1 MSLCSYVS
9 TNSELQAD
17 TSTPS
22 TSGTSGVHDIQMAE
36 TCSLSS
42 DDKVTSRDLKS
53 SDETTSKSPT
63 PKGILSAKS
72 QCSTGYGGSPMFS
85 HSCRRS
91 IPPSRQSSTKS
102 LLHITDFE
110 RNFFSEDYVSGED
123 SGEEDDYAS
132 IDPSVIVVAS
142 PSVSYLGVSKY
153 KDFIR
158 CLPVHLSKY
167 IFSLLDKNSLTN
179 CLCISK
185 HWRLLAEEVQK
196 DFLVHQLMTEEVMLM
211 QVSLTYNSLQN
222 FAHTSIICLVPLLS
236 VLCSTLHVPVL
247 KHPIYLVPL
256 PSAPP
261 SPSLLRP
268 ACSCAKKFLIS
279 GASAFSSPPLPL
291 TAPPCMFLC
300 PNISY
305 LVPLPYLQGASAK
318 GMNPRYAKYVPVFVP
333 RDDTKDPL
341 DPEQEPPKDKANEE
355 LSLTKKTKDRDNIFA
370 DRDMKECYEGIPTLV
385 IVLEER
391 NVYCGAYNLL
401 VLQDG

>member
-22 TSGTSGVHDIQMAE
+22 TSRTSGVHDIQMAE

-42 DDKVTSRDLKS
+42 DDKVTSRDFKS

-63 PKGILSAKS
+63 PKGRDSTGILSAKS

-102 LLHITDFE
+102 LLHVTDFE
-110 RNFFSEDYVSGED
+110 RNFFSEDYISGED

-222 FAHTSIICLVPLLS
+222 FAHTSIMP
-236 VLCSTLHVPVL
+236 H
-247 KHPIYLVPL
+247 
-256 PSAPP
+256 
-261 SPSLLRP
+261 P
-268 ACSCAKKFLIS
+268 ACSCAQTSHIF
-279 GASAFSSPPLPL
+279 GASAFSSPLAL

-300 PNISY
+300 
-305 LVPLPYLQGASAK
+305 
-318 GMNPRYAKYVPVFVP
+318 
-333 RDDTKDPL
+333 
-341 DPEQEPPKDKANEE
+341 
-355 LSLTKKTKDRDNIFA
+355 
-370 DRDMKECYEGIPTLV
+370 
-385 IVLEER
+385 
-391 NVYCGAYNLL
+391 
-401 VLQDG
+401 

>member
-247 KHPIYLVPL
+247 KHPLYLVPLPSPHCSTRHIVPVLKNSLHLVPL

-261 SPSLLRP
+261 PPHCSTLYVPVPKYLLYLIPLPSPLP
-268 ACSCAKKFLIS
+268 P
-279 GASAFSSPPLPL
+279 SPPAPCL
-291 TAPPCMFLC
+291 TLHVPV

-305 LVPLPYLQGASAK
+305 IWYLCLHPLPRSTPLLHPAGSCAQTSLIPGAS
-318 GMNPRYAKYVPVFVP
+318 
-333 RDDTKDPL
+333 PL
-341 DPEQEPPKDKANEE
+341 FTGCISKRNEPKVCQICPGFC
-355 LSLTKKTKDRDNIFA
+355 SS
-370 DRDMKECYEGIPTLV
+370 
-385 IVLEER
+385 
-391 NVYCGAYNLL
+391 
-401 VLQDG
+401 